1 MDKELQDLIN
11 SLELPSIPQSEL
23 GDDDKIDDNNQIDD
37 NIKIDDN
44 QNELNDQEIIENRI
58 KENGMWDFKDGVKK
72 METGDVNYGIQVN
85 YENKTNN
92 ALIDEYE
99 LDAENDAEDMTLP
112 DYSNEISNFIN
123 DFKSNTPISNN
134 EFKTDIQYQNV
145 DIDEDIEST
154 HNNLVNKELTKEEEL
169 ELRNEI
175 FSKPILN
182 SNSKAFNIVDIGEL
196 SSEEISKM
204 SDEQL
209 KEYFKKYP
217 MKIDYYSETK
227 EIPYPTEFP
236 KFNEKGELTNEDTL
250 DYIHFTI
257 SGGENNLRQ
266 KVYNVLLIERFGP
279 LNKYGIPKHS
289 DKVKSLGKAANQAWF
304 DEFYQWQKEFNV
316 LWNLNDRNKRYG
328 VYDLGWVFAEEE
340 NMKLLQKA
348 YDYGILKDY
357 ELKLLNELPE
367 SDLPFGKK
375 YNVFDYVNLNENEID
390 ANDYIE
396 YNRWKKWVNETKN
409 MSISELYKDTIKK
422 FDSPDSPSRCLNF
435 ATPDTFYN
443 NEEDSKTKMPEEVT
457 VYKDYNEL
465 LNENYGLNLTDDER
479 RILTKQFLKSYL
491 ALERERRAINKEIRE
506 LKKKFG
512 KSGVWVKG
520 CLEQV
525 KSIIKEAK
533 KTPYDD
539 EDTEFIKGCIDADLN
554 GEILDTFEVFK

>member
-1 MDKELQDLIN
+1 MDKELQDLID
-11 SLELPSIPQSEL
+11 SLNLPSIPDSEL
-23 GDDDKIDDNNQIDD
+23 DTDEKIESVENEVELEAEKLDDQKVVEERL
-37 NIKIDDN
+37 K
-44 QNELNDQEIIENRI
+44 ELNSDSFEEGIE
-58 KENGMWDFKDGVKK
+58 K
-72 METGDVNYGIQVN
+72 MESGKLNFGIQVN
-85 YENKTNN
+85 FNKPESNS
-92 ALIDEYE
+92 LIDDYDINNQDEY
-99 LDAENDAEDMTLP
+99 EDMTLP
-112 DYSNEISNFIN
+112 DYSNEISNFIDN
-123 DFKSNTPISNN
+123 FKSNTPISND

-145 DIDEDIEST
+145 DIDENIECMHNDI
-154 HNNLVNKELTKEEEL
+154 VKKELTKEEEL
-169 ELRNEI
+169 ELRNKTY
-175 FSKPILN
+175 FKPILS
-182 SNSKAFNIVDIGEL
+182 SNDKHFNILDIGEL

-204 SDEQL
+204 SDIQL
-209 KEYFKKYP
+209 KEYFRNYP
-217 MKIDYYSETK
+217 MRIDYYGETK
-227 EIPYPTEFP
+227 EIPFPTEFP
-236 KFNEKGELTNEDTL
+236 KFNEYGELINEETL
-250 DYIHFTI
+250 DYIHFAI
-257 SGGENNLRQ
+257 SGRENNLRQ

-279 LNKYGIPKHS
+279 LNKYGIPKQS
-289 DKVKSLGKAANQAWF
+289 DKVKSLGKTANQAWF

-390 ANDYIE
+390 TNDYIE
-396 YNRWKKWVNETKN
+396 YNKWKKWVNETKN

-422 FDSPDSPSRCLNF
+422 FDSPGSPSRSLNF

-443 NEEDSKTKMPEEVT
+443 TNIEDSKTEMPEEVN

-465 LNENYGLNLTDDER
+465 LNENYGVNLTEDER
-479 RILTKQFLKSYL
+479 KILTKQFLKSYL
-491 ALERERRAINKEIRE
+491 ALERERREINKQIRE
-506 LKKKFG
+506 LKKTYN

-525 KSIIKEAK
+525 KDILKEAK

-539 EDTEFIKGCIDADLN
+539 EDTALIVSCIDTDLK
-554 GEILDTFEVFK
+554 GEILETFEVIK